1 MQIISPSVTLPDAEM
16 GINPKLALP
25 PQAPDAA
32 KDARAQTKTARAVR
46 PGRFRMNIERG
57 DNDF

>member
-25 PQAPDAA
+25 QQAPDAA
-32 KDARAQTKTARAVR
+32 KDARAQKNRPGCEARAVSY
-46 PGRFRMNIERG
+46 EH
-57 DNDF
+57 

>member
-25 PQAPDAA
+25 QQAPDAA
-32 KDARAQTKTARAVR
+32 KDARAQKKT
-46 PGRFRMNIERG
+46 PGL
-57 DNDF
+57 